1 MARVKTGGRSLGTPN
16 KVNPLVKARLVE
28 LGCDPLEKLVGL
40 AKAAEDSDNINLA
53 AKIYTDLLAYIA
65 PKNKPIDLSETEK
78 PEGIRVTIVD
88 A

>member
-1 MARVKTGGRSLGTPN
+1 MKTGGRKLGTPN
-16 KVNPLVKARLVE
+16 KINPLVKVRLVE

-78 PEGIRVTIVD
+78 PTEGIRVTIVD

>member
-1 MARVKTGGRSLGTPN
+1 MKTGGRKSGVPN

-28 LGCDPLEKLVGL
+28 LGCDPLEKLVSL
-40 AKAAEDSDNINLA
+40 AKVAEDSNNINLA

-65 PKNKPIDLSETEK
+65 PKNKPIDLSDTEK
-78 PEGIRVTIVD
+78 PMGGIRVTIVD